1 MDISRY
7 MDQHLNEIRPSIQF
21 TVEVDDRGSLS
32 NQGYRSKL
40 FTHHL
45 VQEPKVVPPEPHI
58 CTLAQL
64 EQKIY
69 FAGQWTRVKT
79 RDYLQ
84 LQQQKYRK
92 KITIDRSILDSVMN
106 MPDLVRHIHCL
117 REIFDVWQIV
127 VVITWFLC
135 KCIPITSTIAGK
147 AVNLQRAVKAIWIT
161 IISIILRVRRLF
173 HGTPHMEH
181 LHIFT
186 ERMLK
191 RAHHDQPQSQQWKIQ
206 WLLPFVV
213 PLLVSSITLLPIAM
227 GIDCFE
233 GMPHVW

>member
-106 MPDLVRHIHCL
+106 MPDLARHIHCL

-127 VVITWFLC
+127 VVI
-135 KCIPITSTIAGK
+135 
-147 AVNLQRAVKAIWIT
+147 IW
-161 IISIILRVRRLF
+161 
-173 HGTPHMEH
+173 
-181 LHIFT
+181 
-186 ERMLK
+186 
-191 RAHHDQPQSQQWKIQ
+191 
-206 WLLPFVV
+206 
-213 PLLVSSITLLPIAM
+213 
-227 GIDCFE
+227 
-233 GMPHVW
+233 